1 MDKNAKETINLL
13 LLHVQA
19 QKAFMNTRHPYFKPS
34 YTHDEGKDDNGE
46 DSEEYDDDD
55 EEEED
60 YPFVDD
66 IEHMTEMV
74 DKYMKIEDTNIRDTI
89 PKYIMLMLGKI

>member
-1 MDKNAKETINLL
+1 M
-13 LLHVQA
+13 
-19 QKAFMNTRHPYFKPS
+19 MMMTRRRRIIHLY
-34 YTHDEGKDDNGE
+34 
-46 DSEEYDDDD
+46 
-55 EEEED
+55 
-60 YPFVDD
+60 VDD